1 MFPKTFWV
9 GCGVVLLT
17 MTGCGEADTSDET
30 TTQAEDSSTSTTG
43 DEESPAG
50 GYIKLYKLHHERQP
64 SRDCSSTIDP
74 VCPAD
79 VRVCDFA
86 HLADAIVLIRR
97 PKTLQ
102 PEAQVLEDAPSSCG
116 FSSLTHWNIETESVE
131 VIGVADSVE
140 PGEIADIQ
148 MFAMDGVNEGAF
160 LSHAY
165 LLLRLIQRN
174 GRWIATGYIGASR
187 NPNDDLYQGM
197 NRGAAYLEYFR
208 EFPEGVEALRT
219 MTQGHLRGD
228 IDPADTY
235 CAGVSSQEDSYSYLY
250 DLVAESCSY

>member
-1 MFPKTFWV
+1 MFPKTFWL

-17 MTGCGEADTSDET
+17 MTGCGEADTGDGA
-30 TTQAEDSSTSTTG
+30 TTQSEDNSTSTTD

-64 SRDCSSTIDP
+64 SRDCSSAIDP
-74 VCPAD
+74 VCPTD

-86 HLADAIVLIRR
+86 HLADAIVLIKR
-97 PKTLQ
+97 PNVLQ
-102 PEAQVLEDAPSSCG
+102 QEVQVFEDAPSSCD
-116 FSSLTHWNIETESVE
+116 FASLTHWNIETESVE

-140 PGEIADIQ
+140 LGEIANIQ

-187 NPNDDLYQGM
+187 NPNDDLYQGTS
-197 NRGAAYLEYFR
+197 RDAAYLEEFR
-208 EFPEGVEALRT
+208 EFPAEVEALQT
-219 MTQGHLRGD
+219 MTQDHLRGD
-228 IDPADTY
+228 IDSADTY
-235 CAGVSSQEDSYSYLY
+235 CAGVISQEDSYSYLY
-250 DLVAESCSY
+250 NLVAESCSH